1 MVSKKSGK
9 SFWQRPE
16 GVTGTIFLGGLVF
29 GGLVLLNILMPW
41 LVQLAGTWLGL
52 AMLLM
57 VLGLVLYMV
66 LDKKMRNLIWYFYK
80 SAMRWI
86 TSFFVKIDPIS
97 ILKSYVADLQE
108 NVKRMHRQ
116 IGQLR
121 GQMHQLKEMIYNNQK
136 AIEQNIA
143 QASEAKEN
151 NKRNVMI
158 LKSRKAGR
166 LQESNM
172 RLEDL
177 YNRME
182 ILFRV
187 LKKMYENSEILMEDI
202 KDQVTIKEQERK
214 AILAGQN
221 AMKSAM
227 DIIKG
232 DGDKKELF
240 DRALEAV
247 ADDVSQK
254 VGEMEQFMEMSED
267 FMNSI
272 DLQNGVFEEKGLAL
286 LEKWEQESDTLL
298 LNPDEK
304 VNLLLEAADEEN
316 VLDLNQKIEK
326 PLKETQDRKN
336 QYDSF
341 FD

>member
-1 MVSKKSGK
+1 MTNIKSNK

-16 GVTGTIFLGGLVF
+16 GVTGGIVLGGM
-29 GGLVLLNILMPW
+29 VLAGFVILNVLMP
-41 LVQLAGTWLGL
+41 LLTQIAMSWLGL
-52 AMLLM
+52 SLMLI

-80 SAMRWI
+80 NAMRWI
-86 TSFFVKIDPIS
+86 TGFFVKIDPIA
-97 ILKSYVADLQE
+97 ILKSYVAELQE

-136 AIEQNIA
+136 EIKANIE

-166 LQESNM
+166 LKESNM

-202 KDQVTIKEQERK
+202 KDQVSIKEQERK
-214 AILAGQN
+214 AIIAGQN
-221 AMKSAM
+221 AMRSAM

-232 DGDKKELF
+232 DGDKKEMF

-286 LEKWEQESDTLL
+286 LEKWEQDSDSLL
-298 LNPDEK
+298 LGHEK
-304 VNLLLEAADEEN
+304 DGLLLEAADEDN
-316 VLDLNQKIEK
+316 ILDLNQPIQK
-326 PLKETQDRKN
+326 PIKETQNRKN

>member
-1 MVSKKSGK
+1 MTNIKSNK

-16 GVTGTIFLGGLVF
+16 GVTGGIVLGGI
-29 GGLVLLNILMPW
+29 VLAGFVILNVLMPY
-41 LVQLAGTWLGL
+41 LTQIAMSWLGL
-52 AMLLM
+52 SIMLI

-86 TSFFVKIDPIS
+86 TGFFVKIDPIA
-97 ILKSYVADLQE
+97 ILKSYVAELQE

-136 AIEQNIA
+136 EIKANIE
-143 QASEAKEN
+143 QASEAKDN

-166 LQESNM
+166 LKESNM

-202 KDQVTIKEQERK
+202 KDQVSIKEQERK
-214 AILAGQN
+214 AIIAGQN
-221 AMKSAM
+221 AMRSAM

-232 DGDKKELF
+232 DGDKKEMF

-286 LEKWEQESDTLL
+286 LEKWEQDSDSLL
-298 LNPDEK
+298 LGHEK
-304 VNLLLEAADEEN
+304 DGLLLEAADEEN
-316 VLDLNQKIEK
+316 ILDLNQPIQK
-326 PLKETQDRKN
+326 PLKETQNRKN